1 MWISRLILATPVS
14 LPGPCYYVGSAQ
26 GGRTAER
33 EENESV
39 IEGRYT
45 DYQVTGLF
53 DDDFV
58 YSQFE
63 RGRCTEAA

>member
-1 MWISRLILATPVS
+1 MPAS
-14 LPGPCYYVGSAQ
+14 LPWNLGPCYYVGSAQ

-39 IEGRYT
+39 IEGQYT
-45 DYQVTGLF
+45 DYQVSGLF